1 MGPMSAPPGDA
12 AKGPVKR
19 LIKSPRELLA
29 GLLLLGLAAAG
40 FFGAIHLNA
49 GQLSSMGPG
58 MMPKL
63 TSIALAIFAVV
74 LAAQSL
80 TAEGPSVP
88 LWNGRGI
95 VFVLGAVLVF
105 AAAIR
110 GLGLGVAGP
119 LAVIVSA
126 LADRETRLV
135 EIVPFA
141 LAMTLFSALLFKW
154 VLGLAIPVLPFLLG
168 Y

>member
-1 MGPMSAPPGDA
+1 MSAPPGDA
-12 AKGPVKR
+12 AKEQMKR
-19 LIKSPRELLA
+19 VIKSPRELLA

-40 FFGAIHLNA
+40 YFGAINLNA

-63 TSIALAIFAVV
+63 TSIALAIFGVV
-74 LAAQSL
+74 LAAQSM
-80 TAEGPSVP
+80 TAEGPSVQ
-88 LWNGRGI
+88 LWNARGI
-95 VFVLGAVLVF
+95 FFVLGAVLVF

-126 LADRETRLV
+126 LADRETRLA

-154 VLGLAIPVLPFLLG
+154 VLGLPIPMLPFLLG